1 MNILKVI
8 PYFVPAWSYGGPVQ
22 VAYRLAKE
30 MVRRGHEV
38 TVYTTDSLDTQ
49 TRVEKKEEVIDG
61 IKIRRFTN
69 LSNYLASKHKIFLT
83 PSVLL
88 TAKKELS
95 NFDIIHMHDYRTI
108 QNVIVHHYAKKYSVP
123 YVLQAHGVIPRIAA
137 KQRLKW
143 VYDVAWG
150 YRLYDVA
157 WGYRLLKDA
166 SKLLALTE
174 LEAEQY
180 QNNGASKNQA
190 VILPNGVDL
199 SEFENLPE
207 RGKFRKKYGLDSNQ
221 KVVLYLG
228 RIHQTKGIDLL
239 IRAFAALSK
248 KIDNVCLA
256 IVGPDDGYASELASL
271 AQALEISDKV
281 LFTGPV
287 YEGNRLEAYVDADV
301 FVTPSFVG
309 FPVTFVEAC
318 ACGTPI
324 ITTKNNANLGWID
337 NQTGYVVAYDEN
349 QLHDALAKLLTNR
362 DLAQQF
368 GENGKK
374 VVREKF
380 TWSKIAEELE
390 RIYLEAKA
398 NN

>member
-30 MVRRGHEV
+30 MVKRGHEV
-38 TVYTTDSLDTQ
+38 TVYTTDTFDASK
-49 TRVEKKEEVIDG
+49 RVEEKEEIIDG
-61 IKIRRFTN
+61 IKVRRFTN

-88 TAKKELS
+88 TAKRELS

-150 YRLYDVA
+150 YRL
-157 WGYRLLKDA
+157 LKDA

-180 QNNGASKNQA
+180 QNNGARKNQTEI
-190 VILPNGVDL
+190 VPNGIDL
-199 SEFENLPE
+199 SEFESLPK
-207 RGKFRKKYGLDSNQ
+207 RGEFRKEYGLDGNQ
-221 KVVLYLG
+221 KIVLYLG
-228 RIHQTKGIDLL
+228 RIHQTKGLDLL
-239 IRAFAALSK
+239 IRTFAGLSRE
-248 KIDNVCLA
+248 IDSARLA

-281 LFTGPV
+281 LFTGPI
-287 YEGNRLEAYVDADV
+287 YERNRLSAYVDADI

-318 ACGTPI
+318 ACGTPV
-324 ITTKNNANLGWID
+324 ITTKSNANLGWID
-337 NQTGYVVAYDEN
+337 NQAGYVVSYDET

-374 VVREKF
+374 LVREKF
-380 TWSKIAEELE
+380 NWSKIAEELE

-398 NN
+398 NNQQRGREN